1 MLRARSGLGGAPL
14 TAPEGP
20 MVETSFAD
28 QVATF
33 NAVID
38 SIETRVARG
47 EVPRDAVAD
56 FKSSVDELRLRLWGV
71 LGADTATDYRAFQE
85 RFRLRR
91 AKEICRGLDDD
102 LKAGALGRIYEEL
115 RPLGQ
120 AAASLAGRIEA
131 MAGLA

>member
-1 MLRARSGLGGAPL
+1 MA
-14 TAPEGP
+14 
-20 MVETSFAD
+20 ETSFAD
-28 QVATF
+28 QVATY
-33 NAVID
+33 NTVLER
-38 SIETRVARG
+38 IETLVARG

-71 LGADTATDYRAFQE
+71 LSAGSATDYRAFQE

-102 LKAGALGRIYEEL
+102 LQAGALNRTHEEL

-120 AAASLAGRIEA
+120 AAAGLAGRIEA
-131 MAGLA
+131 LAGR

>member
-1 MLRARSGLGGAPL
+1 MAG
-14 TAPEGP
+14 
-20 MVETSFAD
+20 TSFAD

-33 NAVID
+33 NSVLET
-38 SIETRVARG
+38 IETRVASG
-47 EVPRDAVAD
+47 EVSRDAVAD

-71 LGADTATDYRAFQE
+71 LGAGSATDYRAFQE

-102 LKAGALGRIYEEL
+102 LQAGAFRQIHEEL

-120 AAASLAGRIEA
+120 AAAGLAGRI
-131 MAGLA
+131 AGLAG